1 MQRAFGQ
8 GGTQLRSKKDR
19 QGRLKFKFSTL
30 KITNDYYT
38 RYEAI
43 SNILESTPA
52 ILDLVHKDVAKSLDQ
67 VNRDNRR
74 RGRPCGYT
82 SEHLLRIVV
91 CQSVEGA
98 SLREIVVRIDDSY
111 FLRRFVK
118 ICDDSMMDYSVL
130 CKLRNQIKA
139 RTWTKI
145 NFALAKSAYSSEM
158 IDGAKLRLD
167 TTAVET
173 NIHYPTDSS
182 LLWDVYRVLSR
193 GIRNARKIDAE
204 IGRERNLQDKYAKR
218 QQTRIAREAR
228 KKNSRTKRMNRAYG
242 ILIRLVEGIL
252 EMSVS
257 AAQQLRERV
266 GENRYGLVEGF
277 LAEAIASDFEHYK
290 VLGDR
295 VLHQAKR
302 RVLDGEKVPTDEKI
316 YSIFEPHTEMIIRGK
331 VGKDIEFGHMVHL
344 QQVEGKFI
352 TGYEVFEKRPAD
364 NKLVDP
370 SVKNHIKLF
379 GHRPKELA
387 TDKGY
392 YESMDKIRKLEEEI
406 ELVSIAK
413 KGSRTAEETA
423 RESSVEFKFAQ
434 AFRAGIEGSIS
445 FLKRVLRMARCFVKG
460 YDNYCAEVGRI
471 VFAHNLI
478 VLARGPTA

>member
-1 MQRAFGQ
+1 M
-8 GGTQLRSKKDR
+8 RSKKDR
-19 QGRLKFKFSTL
+19 QGQLEFKFSTL
-30 KITNDYYT
+30 KITNEFYE

-43 SNILESTPA
+43 SNILDSTPA

-67 VNRDNRR
+67 ANRDNRR

-82 SEHLLRIVV
+82 SEHLLRVIV

-98 SLREIVVRIDDSY
+98 SLRDIVVRIDDSY

-118 ICDDSMMDYSVL
+118 THGDSMMDYTVL

-139 RTWTKI
+139 KTWTKI

-193 GIRNARKIDAE
+193 EIRNARKIDDE

-228 KKNSRTKRMNRAYG
+228 KKNSKTERMKRAYDTLFG
-242 ILIRLVEGIL
+242 LVEGIL
-252 EMSVS
+252 EMSASV
-257 AAQQLRERV
+257 AQQLRERV
-266 GENRYGLVEGF
+266 RENRYGLVEAI
-277 LAEAIASDFEHYK
+277 LAEAIASDIEHYK

-295 VLHQAKR
+295 VLDQAKR
-302 RVLDGEKVPTDEKI
+302 RVLDGEKLSADEKI

-331 VGKDIEFGHMVHL
+331 VGKNIEFGHMVHL

-370 SVKNHIKLF
+370 SVKKHIKLF
-379 GHRPKELA
+379 GHPPKELA

-392 YESMDKIRKLEEEI
+392 YESMDKTLELEEEI

-413 KGSRTAEETA
+413 KGNRTAEETS
-423 RESSVEFKFAQ
+423 RESTAEFKLAQ

-445 FLKRVLRMARCFVKG
+445 FLKRVLRMIRCYVKG
-460 YDNYCAEVGRI
+460 FDRYQAEVGRT

>member
-1 MQRAFGQ
+1 M
-8 GGTQLRSKKDR
+8 RSKKDR
-19 QGRLKFKFSTL
+19 QGRLEFNSSTL
-30 KITNDYYT
+30 KITNDYYA
-38 RYEAI
+38 RYESI
-43 SNILESTPA
+43 SGILDSTPA
-52 ILDLVHKDVAKSLDQ
+52 ILGLVHQDLAKSLDQ
-67 VNRDNRR
+67 TNGYNRR
-74 RGRPCGYT
+74 RGRPGYT
-82 SEHLLRIVV
+82 SEQLLRTIV
-91 CQSVEGA
+91 CQSVEGL
-98 SLREIVVRIDDSY
+98 SLRDIVVRIDDSY

-118 ICDDSMMDYSVL
+118 IHGDSMMDYTVL
-130 CKLRNQIKA
+130 CRLRNQITPK
-139 RTWTKI
+139 TWAKI
-145 NFALAKSAYSSEM
+145 NLALAKSAYSSEM
-158 IDGAKLRLD
+158 IGGAKLRLD

-182 LLWDVYRVLSR
+182 LLWDVYRVNSR
-193 GIRNARKIDAE
+193 LIRRARKIDAE
-204 IGRERNLQDKYAKR
+204 VGRERNLQDKYAKR

-228 KKNSRTKRMNRAYG
+228 KRSSKTERMKRAYG
-242 ILIRLVEGIL
+242 ALFGLVEGVL
-252 EMSVS
+252 EMSVTV
-257 AAQQLRERV
+257 AQQLRERIR
-266 GENRYGLVEGF
+266 ENRYGLT
-277 LAEAIASDFEHYK
+277 EAISAKAIALEIDHHT

-295 VLHQAKR
+295 VLTQAKR

-316 YSIFEPHTEMIIRGK
+316 YSIFEPHTEMLIRGK
-331 VGKDIEFGHMVHL
+331 AGKNIEFGHMVHL

-352 TGYEVFEKRPAD
+352 TSYEVFKKRPAD
-364 NKLVDP
+364 NMLVDP
-370 SVKNHIKLF
+370 SIKNHLKLF

-392 YESMDKIRKLEEEI
+392 YESMDKIRELEEEI

-413 KGSRTAEETA
+413 KGNRTAEETS
-423 RESSVEFKFAQ
+423 RESSAEFKLAQ